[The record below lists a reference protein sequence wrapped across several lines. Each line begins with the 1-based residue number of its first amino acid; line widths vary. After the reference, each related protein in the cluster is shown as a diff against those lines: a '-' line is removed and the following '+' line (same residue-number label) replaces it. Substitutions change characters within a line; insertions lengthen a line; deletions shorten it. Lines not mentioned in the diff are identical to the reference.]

1 MAKARDNRKRRRR
14 RRRKGGGAR
23 VVLTFLAVLVIIA
36 AMVAALIIFFK
47 IRTVSVVGESRY
59 SAAELVAAS
68 QIKDGENM
76 FLFNKFAAKNRI
88 FAGHPYLD
96 EVSIRRRLPDTVEIH
111 ITECQPVAVLH
122 AAIVLSEDE
131 EGEIQALARGYFLI
145 DPGGK
150 LLEQLNTSEGQSLPV
165 VEGTSLLRPEVG
177 KYAVFAEDQMQKPL
191 FLVLN
196 TLKDHDILQ
205 DIESIDLTE
214 TYNISFKYQGRLKV
228 VLGTTEQLD
237 YKLRCVDSV
246 VTDYISDRD
255 TGTLDVSSPNTAA
268 HFIPGEI
275 D

>member
-1 MAKARDNRKRRRR
+1 M
-14 RRRKGGGAR
+14 
-23 VVLTFLAVLVIIA
+23 LTFLAVVVIVA

-47 IRTVSVVGESRY
+47 IRTVTVVGESRY
-59 SAAELVAAS
+59 SSGALVAAS

-76 FLFNKFAAKNRI
+76 FLFNKFAAQSRI

-96 EVSIRRRLPDTVEIH
+96 EVRIRRKLPDTVEIH

-131 EGEIQALARGYFLI
+131 EGESQALARGYFLM
-145 DPGGK
+145 DLGGK
-150 LLEQLNTSEGQSLPV
+150 LLEQLNTPEGQSLPV

-177 KYAVFAEDQMQKPL
+177 KYAVFAEEQMQKPL

-196 TLKDHDILQ
+196 TLKDHDILP

-214 TYNISFKYQGRLKV
+214 TYNISFKYLGRLKV

-255 TGTLDVSSPNTAA
+255 TGTLDVSSPDTAA
-268 HFIPGEI
+268 HFIPGDI